1 MKRVSISTN
10 QILLNDDFELRK
22 EMAEL
27 IPILSTKYRIFLIT
41 QVSADKA
48 ADHNKAKTNLD
59 LLVKQKAIRDHR
71 VMFCTT

>member
-1 MKRVSISTN
+1 MNEEVPAVVEKEKEVRPAKITDSKLKRVSISTN
-10 QILLNDDFELRK
+10 QILLNDNFELKK

-48 ADHNKAKTNLD
+48 ADH
-59 LLVKQKAIRDHR
+59 I
-71 VMFCTT
+71 